1 MWTVPDKCTLAGT
14 SEEETSVGMNA
25 FCRGSQD
32 PNCCVCRLT
41 ELFVR
46 VGREKAKKQNIVL
59 THIHLQRATTKPWLQ
74 RNILVP
80 SFVTLFVLSRF
91 FSLNPFLPVK

>member
-14 SEEETSVGMNA
+14 SQEETSVGMNA

-32 PNCCVCRLT
+32 PNWIVCRLT

-46 VGREKAKKQNIVL
+46 VGREKAKKQHIVL
-59 THIHLQRATTKPWLQ
+59 TRIHLQRATTKPWLQ

-80 SFVTLFVLSRF
+80 SFVILY
-91 FSLNPFLPVK
+91 